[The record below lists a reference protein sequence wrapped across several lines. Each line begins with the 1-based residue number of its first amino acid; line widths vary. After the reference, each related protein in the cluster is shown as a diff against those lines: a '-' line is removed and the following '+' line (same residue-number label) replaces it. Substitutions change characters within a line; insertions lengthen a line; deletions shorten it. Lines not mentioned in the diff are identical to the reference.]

1 MFRLFFVLLIFYLIW
16 KIIKPRIPQPPP
28 PRDFVEPNE
37 PPVTL
42 KIDKDQ
48 IEDAN
53 FKEIDEPREKSSH

>member
-1 MFRLFFVLLIFYLIW
+1 MFRLFFFFLIFYLIW
-16 KIIKPRIPQPPP
+16 KIIKPRIPQSP
-28 PRDFVEPNE
+28 PRDFVERQE
-37 PPVTL
+37 PPATL